1 MKSKAFWG
9 LFSVLAA
16 SVPAAP
22 ALAQPLDPYIL
33 VDYHEQSLAQ
43 EKIYGTVY
51 DGPRLR
57 VVTDPS
63 ATTSPIGISAA
74 LRRSFEFP
82 IEMSV
87 ERDSS
92 ITTGT
97 PITDRYRIHEFG
109 DCNGDNRLTAEDLA
123 IHQGICNSRFAAWA
137 EEVTECLK
145 SGPVLIRDL
154 TGNEIYVNG
163 EEGEIVLNSSG
174 KAVCRQFLNAATPV
188 SMERQCTDVT
198 VESRP
203 FIAPSTPQQDF
214 APIRGL
220 W

>member
-43 EKIYGTVY
+43 EVIYGTVY

-57 VVTDPS
+57 VVTDP
-63 ATTSPIGISAA
+63 TGAA

-92 ITTGT
+92 ITTAT

-203 FIAPSTPQQDF
+203 FIAPPTQQQEF

>member
-9 LFSVLAA
+9 LCSLAA
-16 SVPAAP
+16 AVSVPLP
-22 ALAQPLDPYIL
+22 AIAQPLNPYIL
-33 VDYHEQSLAQ
+33 VDYHEETHAD
-43 EKIYGTVY
+43 EVIYGAVY

-57 VVTDPS
+57 VVTDP
-63 ATTSPIGISAA
+63 TKAA
-74 LRRSFEFP
+74 LSKLSFQLP

-87 ERDSS
+87 ARDTSV
-92 ITTGT
+92 TTDT

-109 DCNGDNRLTAEDLA
+109 DCNGDNRITAEDLT

-137 EEVTECLK
+137 EEVRECMG

-154 TGNEIYVNG
+154 TGNEVYVFDS
-163 EEGEIVLNSSG
+163 EGNEVSREIVLNSSG

-188 SMERQCTDVT
+188 SMERQCTDVV
-198 VESRP
+198 VEQRP
-203 FIAPSTPQQDF
+203 FIAPSQP
-214 APIRGL
+214 APEPAPVRGL